1 MAQTPISNMQASLA
15 LTEFFPVAGI
25 FPSQGGGGSTDFFL
39 GEIGTFAGNFVP
51 AGVSASGQI
60 LQVNQNTAIFS
71 LLGNNY
77 GGNGQSN
84 FALPNLNGTTMVG
97 TGQGPGLSPE
107 TIGEQSG
114 SSTVTLHYGQTPANN
129 LNPFGQSQS
138 FDNRQPSLGITYEI
152 ATLGVF
158 PTQGGGGT
166 PLDTL
171 GMIMAFAGTFDAGG
185 YMACDGRLLDIA
197 QNDALFNLL
206 GTTYGGDGVTTFAL
220 PDLRGRNII
229 GASAADPIGTVV
241 GQDNVTLTNGQTPS
255 GPGPAGVPFDNRQ
268 PSLAMEYLIALQG
281 IFPSQPPFSGLPDGT
296 TPFLGQIVS
305 FAGTFVPG
313 GWALCDGSLLQ
324 INTNQALFALLGTT
338 YGGNGTTNF
347 RLPDLRDKTVIGTG
361 NGIALGTTVGANS
374 VTVTAD
380 EMPGPLPRLNGALVT
395 PGQLGGWTPLG
406 SVQSGGGY
414 QIAWKNGAADQYI
427 VWNTDSNGN
436 YLSQAP
442 TMSGANDVL
451 QSLETTF
458 SQDLNGDGTVGPVV
472 TTIEAL
478 GSTDLKQVTD
488 FYFVCSRHGHGPQ
501 LKLSNAAV
509 TVGQFGN

>member
-1 MAQTPISNMQASLA
+1 M
-15 LTEFFPVAGI
+15 
-25 FPSQGGGGSTDFFL
+25 L

-51 AGVSASGQI
+51 AGVSPSGQLLSI
-60 LQVNQNTAIFS
+60 NQNTAIFS
-71 LLGNNY
+71 LLGINY

-158 PTQGGGGT
+158 PTPGGGGT

-185 YMACDGRLLDIA
+185 YMACDGRLLSIA

-241 GQDNVTLTNGQTPS
+241 GHDNVTLTNAQTPS
-255 GPGPAGVPFDNRQ
+255 GPGPAAAPFDNRQ

-324 INTNQALFALLGTT
+324 INQNQALFALLGTT
-338 YGGNGTTNF
+338 YGGNGT
-347 RLPDLRDKTVIGTG
+347 DHLRASRPSRQNRHRYRQRHHRG
-361 NGIALGTTVGANS
+361 
-374 VTVTAD
+374 D
-380 EMPGPLPRLNGALVT
+380 EDRRE
-395 PGQLGGWTPLG
+395 QR
-406 SVQSGGGY
+406 
-414 QIAWKNGAADQYI
+414 
-427 VWNTDSNGN
+427 
-436 YLSQAP
+436 
-442 TMSGANDVL
+442 
-451 QSLETTF
+451 
-458 SQDLNGDGTVGPVV
+458 DGH
-472 TTIEAL
+472 A
-478 GSTDLKQVTD
+478 
-488 FYFVCSRHGHGPQ
+488 
-501 LKLSNAAV
+501 
-509 TVGQFGN
+509 